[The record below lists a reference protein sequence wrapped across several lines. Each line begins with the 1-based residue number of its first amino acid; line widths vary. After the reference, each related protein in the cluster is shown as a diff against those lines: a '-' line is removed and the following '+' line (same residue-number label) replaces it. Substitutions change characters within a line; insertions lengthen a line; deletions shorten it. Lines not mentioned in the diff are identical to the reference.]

1 MILIILSR
9 FAIGEVVELQVPLQH
24 CLSWVYLPRQRPF
37 AAASKQQGSLSPTLT
52 CSHQKIAA
60 ARRFKSRRLS
70 RQCSPPFSPHAQG
83 SRYVIHYQQA
93 WPWRPD
99 CCSKDLTNAC
109 PVRSAQNRKKQ
120 SNRFRNT
127 PRYWCGGGEAAS
139 PRAFGGIRRRDRMR
153 ERKSDPVPGLAPGWA
168 RAGGGNSS
176 GAADKSRYFKLNCAL
191 TLLVALWSSC
201 CKRSRCRRDLI
212 SCPTDSIGM
221 DCFDPSF
228 RITCVPPIP
237 VPPTPRLH

>member
-109 PVRSAQNRKKQ
+109 PVRSAQNRK
-120 SNRFRNT
+120 SN
-127 PRYWCGGGEAAS
+127 
-139 PRAFGGIRRRDRMR
+139 
-153 ERKSDPVPGLAPGWA
+153 
-168 RAGGGNSS
+168 
-176 GAADKSRYFKLNCAL
+176 
-191 TLLVALWSSC
+191 
-201 CKRSRCRRDLI
+201 
-212 SCPTDSIGM
+212 PTDSETHHVIGVVEVKLPAHARSAVFA
-221 DCFDPSF
+221 DETACANVS
-228 RITCVPPIP
+228 
-237 VPPTPRLH
+237 PTPFPAWYLAGRALAAEIAPAPQTSPDTSS